1 MQLSATR
8 WHCGEAPARCSLRSV
23 GLCLQCRGCK
33 SSFPSLSAC
42 RVCTVMPIKR
52 QVQIQIQIIQHSS
65 CLRVRDAGSGQPVS
79 PIKGSAGC
87 EAATRGNDA
96 GILGDAESRLASTHS
111 QRDTHTL
118 MNIHTQQKRHMYC
131 TCMRPSQQWCIDFL
145 QFFDEMSYSD
155 SLPRCYFA

>member
-1 MQLSATR
+1 MLAAGARQPWMQILFSF
-8 WHCGEAPARCSLRSV
+8 PQ
-23 GLCLQCRGCK
+23 CLQSMYSNAHKETG
-33 SSFPSLSAC
+33 PDTA
-42 RVCTVMPIKR
+42 
-52 QVQIQIQIIQHSS
+52 QIIQHSS

-111 QRDTHTL
+111 QRDTHIL